1 MTAFIPARNAPS
13 MPWGLSSKRYILPE
27 EYRSALPP
35 EEIYQAPVSLFP
47 LHHRS
52 QGRQTVFHSC
62 VFQIIFYLPERTAAG
77 YCGFD
82 AKHAAA
88 SEYFHRSRFD
98 RYILC
103 QMAQNP
109 FFAVFL
115 NFSAVLRVV
124 VFSKMRFIISPLVPV
139 ISVIKLSA
147 RTIPRSAAM
156 ALQ

>member
-1 MTAFIPARNAPS
+1 MRLRCRGGCLQNGTFSQRNADPLCRQKKYIRRRFPLSTSSPLTIASKQFSIPA
-13 MPWGLSSKRYILPE
+13 
-27 EYRSALPP
+27 
-35 EEIYQAPVSLFP
+35 FP
-47 LHHRS
+47 DY
-52 QGRQTVFHSC
+52 
-62 VFQIIFYLPERTAAG
+62 FYLPEQTAAG
-77 YCGFD
+77 YRGFD
-82 AKHAAA
+82 TKYAAA

-115 NFSAVLRVV
+115 NFPAVLRVV
-124 VFSKMRFIISPLVPV
+124 VFFKMRFIISPLVPV
-139 ISVIKLSA
+139 ISVMKLSA

>member
-1 MTAFIPARNAPS
+1 M
-13 MPWGLSSKRYILPE
+13 L
-27 EYRSALPP
+27 P
-35 EEIYQAPVSLFP
+35 EEIYQVPVSLFHLITAHNSIETV
-47 LHHRS
+47 LHSR
-52 QGRQTVFHSC
+52 

-77 YCGFD
+77 HRGFD

-98 RYILC
+98 RYILV

-115 NFSAVLRVV
+115 NFLAILRMV
-124 VFSKMRFIISPLVPV
+124 VFFKMRFIISPLVPV
-139 ISVIKLSA
+139 ISVMKLSA

>member
-27 EYRSALPP
+27 EHRSALPP
-35 EEIYQAPVSLFP
+35 EEIYQAPVSPFHLITAHNSIETV
-47 LHHRS
+47 LHSR
-52 QGRQTVFHSC
+52 

-77 YCGFD
+77 YRGFD
-82 AKHAAA
+82 AKYAAA

-109 FFAVFL
+109 FFAVF
-115 NFSAVLRVV
+115 
-124 VFSKMRFIISPLVPV
+124 
-139 ISVIKLSA
+139 
-147 RTIPRSAAM
+147 
-156 ALQ
+156 